1 VNNLEFYFA
10 ISRKRRFY
18 VFRFYMPFVLFLAYN
33 DSRLSSQSCLD
44 VLGTHSTNK
53 ILRLRSPICRT
64 WTAPFDNSMLVYIMS
79 GYPPVDSSSVSNNL
93 RTIFE
98 SLSYGPAP
106 EADDVAQVVVSFN
119 CHCQFA

>member
-1 VNNLEFYFA
+1 MHVW
-10 ISRKRRFY
+10 Y
-18 VFRFYMPFVLFLAYN
+18 VDAGIEDTPEPVYTHCLVLSCLTTTP
-33 DSRLSSQSCLD
+33 RLSSKSCLD

-64 WTAPFDNSMLVYIMS
+64 WTAPLDNSMLVYIMS
-79 GYPPVDSSSVSNNL
+79 GYPPVDYSSVSNNL

>member
-1 VNNLEFYFA
+1 
-10 ISRKRRFY
+10 
-18 VFRFYMPFVLFLAYN
+18 
-33 DSRLSSQSCLD
+33 
-44 VLGTHSTNK
+44 
-53 ILRLRSPICRT
+53 
-64 WTAPFDNSMLVYIMS
+64 MLVYIMS
-79 GYPPVDSSSVSNNL
+79 GYPPVDYSSVSNNL